1 MSERMIDQA
10 RRLVADRF
18 PDALAALLAGSAA
31 AGTATATATSDLDLA
46 VLVADGGGTYR
57 ETVRHEGR
65 VVELFVHTGTGLA
78 ELFAVDAASRRA
90 VLQNMY
96 ATGLLLTD
104 PDGHGAR
111 ARERAEADLRQGPP
125 ALAPETVETRRYGL
139 TDLLADLADAGD
151 ARDVGDARDAR
162 GTGGA
167 AERLAIAG
175 EVLTAAADLLWD
187 HCRAWTGAGKWLPR
201 RLREADPVLGPA
213 LVDGHLRLCR
223 DGDPQPLAQAAR
235 QVLDLVG
242 GPLSEGYR
250 RTWHGTIERTV

>member
-1 MSERMIDQA
+1 MVSEMINQA

-18 PDALAALLAGSAA
+18 PDALATVLAGSAPT
-31 AGTATATATSDLDLA
+31 GRATATSDLDLA
-46 VLVADGGGTYR
+46 VLVADGGETYR
-57 ETVRHEGR
+57 ETVRFEGR
-65 VVELFVHTGTGLA
+65 AVELFVHTGTGLT

-90 VLQNMY
+90 VLQSMY

-125 ALAPETVETRRYGL
+125 ALAPDAVETRRYGL
-139 TDLLADLADAGD
+139 TDLLDDLADAG
-151 ARDVGDARDAR
+151 AGSTGDAADLEDA
-162 GTGGA
+162 GDA

-175 EVLTAAADLLWD
+175 EVLNAAADLLCD
-187 HCRAWTGAGKWLPR
+187 HRRAWTGVGKWLPR

-213 LVDGHLRLCR
+213 LLDGHLRLCR
-223 DGDPQPLAQAAR
+223 DGDPQPLARAAR

-242 GPLSEGYR
+242 GPLTEGYR
-250 RTWHGTIERTV
+250 RTWRGTLERTV

>member
-1 MSERMIDQA
+1 MVDQA
-10 RRLVADRF
+10 RRLVAERY

-31 AGTATATATSDLDLA
+31 TGNPTATSDLDLA
-46 VLVADGGGTYR
+46 VLVADGGGTHR
-57 ETVRHEGR
+57 ETVRFEGR

-111 ARERAEADLRQGPP
+111 ARERARADLRQGPP
-125 ALAPETVETRRYGL
+125 ALAPDTVETRRYGL
-139 TDLLADLADAGD
+139 TDLLDDLADAD
-151 ARDVGDARDAR
+151 DD
-162 GTGGA
+162 
-167 AERLAIAG
+167 AERLAIAA
-175 EVLTAAADLLWD
+175 EVLTAAADLLCD
-187 HCRAWTGAGKWLPR
+187 HRRAWTGAGKWLPR

-223 DGDPQPLAQAAR
+223 DGDPDPLARAAR
-235 QVLDLVG
+235 HVLDLVG